1 MLQSFT
7 INKRIHV
14 SLSINFC
21 ILMTKCEHCDLDAH
35 YRLSIEDFN
44 SAETYSADLC
54 IKCIEI
60 EESKTVGNFTVTKS
74 FKIEPLVS
82 AS

>member
-14 SLSINFC
+14 SLSINC
-21 ILMTKCEHCDLDAH
+21 YILMIKCEHCDVDAH

-44 SAETYSADLC
+44 NAEVYSADLC
-54 IKCIEI
+54 MKCIEI
-60 EESKTVGNFTVTKS
+60 EESKTVADFPVTKS
-74 FKIEPLVS
+74 LKIKPLL
-82 AS
+82 AE